1 MGKRTMT
8 GIGASVVIIV
18 GLSVA
23 VWLFFDSYSLRL
35 DEQGT
40 LVVVLIC
47 TLVVLAGRWLWG
59 RVQKVWRSADNGR

>member
-1 MGKRTMT
+1 MT